1 MEITMFRHR
10 QILIAWLVALSLALV
25 ASPAFAQSISD
36 LKDGLSWGMTRDQVE
51 KHHKDQLIA
60 GYRQAISGS
69 RDIVRNDRL
78 RKKVDDDQRKF
89 ESTWVEFDGSRTG
102 YESSTIA
109 NEIFP
114 GANLAMLIEA
124 DADNPKYYVFKDGRL
139 AKVVIATN
147 VAALDFM
154 PFHSFIETLSSRYG
168 KPENV
173 ETELDDI
180 GVKVDI
186 RARWIK
192 SADRL
197 RIENRNRVYNTYLM
211 VLTDAS
217 KDDFM
222 RGKNLSEEEG
232 AGSLDDIFKA
242 AAAESHDR
250 GNIVDK
256 LTNTTSDV
264 QIRLRSDAQSGDA
277 LTSQAQGSSA
287 MDDTEVLEDVEKLER
302 RTTRKERSKT
312 PSKKSKPS
320 SSGSGGGGRTIY

>member
-10 QILIAWLVALSLALV
+10 QIIIAWLVALSLALV
-25 ASPAFAQSISD
+25 ASPAFAQSIGA
-36 LKDGLSWGMTRDQVE
+36 LKDGLSWGMTRVQVE
-51 KHHKDQLIA
+51 KLHKDELIKD
-60 GYRQAISGS
+60 YRQQISGS
-69 RDIVRNDRL
+69 RDIVRNDKL

-89 ESTWVEFDGSRTG
+89 EATWVEFDGARTG

-109 NEIFP
+109 NEIFS
-114 GANLAMLIEA
+114 GANLAMLIQA
-124 DADNPKYYVFKDGRL
+124 DADNPKYYVFKNDRL
-139 AKVVIATN
+139 VKIVIATN

-154 PFHSFIETLSSRYG
+154 PFHTFVETLSKRYG
-168 KPENV
+168 KPQNV

-186 RARWIK
+186 RARWVD
-192 SADRL
+192 SGDRL
-197 RIENRNRVYNTYLM
+197 RIENRDRVYNTYLM

-222 RGKNLSEEEG
+222 RGKNLAEEEG
-232 AGSLDDIFKA
+232 EGSLDDIFKA

-250 GNIVDK
+250 GDIVDR

-264 QIRLRSDAQSGDA
+264 QIRLRSDAQAGDA
-277 LTSQAQGSSA
+277 LTSQSKGSSA

-302 RTTRKERSKT
+302 RTRKSRTSK
-312 PSKKSKPS
+312 PAKKSTPS
-320 SSGSGGGGRTIY
+320 SSGSGGGRTIY

>member
-1 MEITMFRHR
+1 MEFTMFRHR

-25 ASPAFAQSISD
+25 ASPVFAQSLST
-36 LKDGLSWGMTRDQVE
+36 LKDGLSWGMTREQVQ
-51 KHHKDQLIA
+51 KHHKDQLISN
-60 GYRQAISGS
+60 YRQAISGS

-89 ESTWVEFDGSRTG
+89 EATWVELDGSRTG

-109 NEIFP
+109 NEIFA
-114 GANLAMLIEA
+114 GSNLAMLIES
-124 DADNPKYYVFKDGRL
+124 DADNPKYFIFKNGRL
-139 AKVVIATN
+139 AKIVIATN

-154 PFHSFIETLSSRYG
+154 PFHSFISTLSERYG
-168 KPENV
+168 KPDNV
-173 ETELDDI
+173 ESERDDI
-180 GVKVDI
+180 GVKVDV
-186 RARWIK
+186 RARWVQ
-192 SADRL
+192 SGDRL
-197 RIENRNRVYNTYLM
+197 RIENRHSVYNTYLM

-217 KDDFM
+217 QDDFM
-222 RGKNLSEEEG
+222 RGQNLSAEDGE
-232 AGSLDDIFKA
+232 GSLDDIFKA

-250 GNIVDK
+250 DNIVDK

-277 LTSQAQGSSA
+277 LTSQAHGSSA

-302 RTTRKERSKT
+302 RTRKRSSS
-312 PSKKSKPS
+312 PSKSSTPS